1 MLYDNF
7 FYWDQLVQAYLR
19 TTLEVLEKLKHYKL
33 LAGQPTNGDEGT
45 TQRETSLACEPYAH
59 LHDLVWQGYLTVV
72 EATTKVA
79 VQYTEVIGR
88 ELGVSVPRQVTLLVQ
103 QGDHLATCLE
113 HVIQRLERLEGY
125 ATVHT
130 KDTNDARLD
139 VLIER
144 INAVAAAIAP
154 QVTTPGEP

>member
-59 LHDLVWQGYLTVV
+59 LHDLVWQGYLTVDDV
-72 EATTKVA
+72 TAALEA
-79 VQYTEVIGR
+79 
-88 ELGVSVPRQVTLLVQ
+88 
-103 QGDHLATCLE
+103 
-113 HVIQRLERLEGY
+113 QR
-125 ATVHT
+125 
-130 KDTNDARLD
+130 
-139 VLIER
+139 
-144 INAVAAAIAP
+144 
-154 QVTTPGEP
+154 